1 MSHDLGRRE
10 ESQLI
15 VHDVGAAELTDLHRF
30 PDPAEAAATLLVRDG
45 HPGAIDHYLDRG
57 RLHGGA
63 REHKRRGLRLVA
75 SRAH

>member
-57 RLHGGA
+57 
-63 REHKRRGLRLVA
+63 LRLVA